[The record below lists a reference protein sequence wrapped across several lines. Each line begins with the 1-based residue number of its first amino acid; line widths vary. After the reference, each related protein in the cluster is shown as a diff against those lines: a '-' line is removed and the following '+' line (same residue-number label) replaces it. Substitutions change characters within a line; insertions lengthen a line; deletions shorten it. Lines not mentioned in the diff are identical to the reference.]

1 MHLIPSRGLPGI
13 AVDRQCI
20 TLNNVPSPLL
30 NLYPGKFGAGTLKKT
45 RSFPVN
51 VCSATGCSRLWTRL
65 HSRTCPPSPRRGQCT
80 RKNKRVHPLRNK
92 DSWKARWVGELEQGD
107 QGPGRI
113 SILSPAGGP
122 GRSAAAWWACQVRN
136 KPLTQGLAQA
146 HK

>member
-51 VCSATGCSRLWTRL
+51 VCSAMGCSRLWTWL

-80 RKNKRVHPLRNK
+80 IKNKRVHPLRNK
-92 DSWKARWVGELEQGD
+92 DSWEARWVGELEQED
-107 QGPGRI
+107 HGPWEDLNSQPCRR
-113 SILSPAGGP
+113 SREKCWQPGGP
-122 GRSAAAWWACQVRN
+122 ARLGTS
-136 KPLTQGLAQA
+136 P
-146 HK
+146 